1 MVQPLPHFYLWS
13 NVMKTYLITA
23 AICAVCLFTAVP
35 TTAQQGASSTA
46 STSAIEKVRSLPAKE
61 QPTEGSTGYAIAADE
76 LQSIAPEFVQK
87 RTEILPSPHARQPQM
102 TQQRTVHSVD
112 YAAMVPLLVKAMQE
126 QQAEI
131 DRLRSEM
138 SALKAQARK

>member
-1 MVQPLPHFYLWS
+1 
-13 NVMKTYLITA
+13 MKTYLITA
-23 AICAVCLFTAVP
+23 VICAVGLFAAVP
-35 TTAQQGASSTA
+35 TAAQQAASSTV
-46 STSAIEKVRSLPAKE
+46 STSAIEKVRSLPTKE
-61 QPTEGSTGYAIAADE
+61 QPTEAGAAYTIAADE
-76 LQSIAPEFVQK
+76 LQSIAPELVQK

-102 TQQRTVHSVD
+102 TQQRTIHSVD
-112 YAAMVPLLVKAMQE
+112 HAAMIPLLVKAIQE

>member
-1 MVQPLPHFYLWS
+1 
-13 NVMKTYLITA
+13 MKTYFITA
-23 AICAVCLFTAVP
+23 AISAVCLFTAVP

-46 STSAIEKVRSLPAKE
+46 STPAIEKVRSLPTKE
-61 QPTEGSTGYAIAADE
+61 QPTESSSTAYTIAADE
-76 LQSIAPEFVQK
+76 LQSVAPEFVQK

-102 TQQRTVHSVD
+102 TQQRTIHSVD

-138 SALKAQARK
+138 SVLKSQARK